1 MLYKYRSIDNFKNI
15 VDIILKSRLY
25 AAKYSELN
33 DPMEGHYIYSPNSCP
48 QEIIEKI
55 KGRKK
60 KIRIVSLSRS
70 FNNFLMWSHYADG
83 HRGIAIGIDINREE
97 YNVRPVNYIDKL
109 TNLKDISNVSI
120 DKFSEKVLSQKLSLW
135 NYEEEERVFVEG
147 SSTFID
153 VTVRQVIIGK
163 KMSNQNYSFLKELI
177 HKVNPNIEVIR
188 IEVLDNSFDY
198 NVDDE

>member
-1 MLYKYRSIDNFKNI
+1 M
-15 VDIILKSRLY
+15 KSRLY
-25 AAKYSELN
+25 AAKFSDMN

-48 QEIIEKI
+48 QEIIDKI

-60 KIRIVSLSRS
+60 NIRIVSLSRS

-83 HRGIAIGIDINREE
+83 HRGIAIGIDINREV
-97 YNVRPVNYIDKL
+97 YKVRPVNYIDRL
-109 TNLKDISNVSI
+109 TSLKDISSVSI

-135 NYEEEERVFVEG
+135 SYEEEERVFVEG

-153 VTVRQVIIGK
+153 VTVKQVIIGK
-163 KMSNQNYSFLKELI
+163 KMSTQNYSFLKELI
-177 HKVNPNIEVIR
+177 HKVNPDIEVIK
-188 IEVLDNSFDY
+188 IEVLDNNFDY